1 MSNRE
6 IGVDEL
12 RHAIKATMKGLHQ
25 EINTL
30 FFEMPKVP
38 NMGRRTMRA
47 SSTLG
52 VECARAQL
60 RLKPLSSCDGAK
72 RDPRR
77 REKRGVIRVPHAP
90 FSILPLSLR
99 NSSARPPPP
108 SAQRTFFGKPDSFK
122 LSREDSKKIF
132 FPPLYLPRRF
142 LSYLVV
148 RSKKQDMTN
157 VTRKKTLFRLRCL
170 SSYV

>member
-12 RHAIKATMKGLHQ
+12 RHSIKATMKGLHQ

-90 FSILPLSLR
+90 FSFLFPSEIRAPVRRRRPLKEPFLGNQIPLSSHGKIRKRSSFPFSICRVAFFHTWSSDQR
-99 NSSARPPPP
+99 N
-108 SAQRTFFGKPDSFK
+108 
-122 LSREDSKKIF
+122 
-132 FPPLYLPRRF
+132 
-142 LSYLVV
+142 
-148 RSKKQDMTN
+148 
-157 VTRKKTLFRLRCL
+157 KT
-170 SSYV
+170 